1 MEDNVRTYFANM
13 PWRGRVLS
21 LALIVGLLCGVV
33 AVLYEMVMD
42 FTIELV
48 WEGGYEVF
56 IEQFPSAPPYLYIML
71 VCCTLGPMVGILITL
86 LGEPMANL
94 PGVVLAA
101 HKDGLLG
108 HGRRRDGRNFD
119 RVHRRRRLARSGGA
133 TRPIGGGLASLV
145 SIFVDLT
152 EAETSS

>member
-1 MEDNVRTYFANM
+1 MSPLTMEDNVRTYFANM

-71 VCCTLGPMVGILITL
+71 VCCTLVYALFHLLCSSPSPRFHSLFYALFLSFPLLCFPSLKGI
-86 LGEPMANL
+86 
-94 PGVVLAA
+94 
-101 HKDGLLG
+101 
-108 HGRRRDGRNFD
+108 
-119 RVHRRRRLARSGGA
+119 
-133 TRPIGGGLASLV
+133 
-145 SIFVDLT
+145 
-152 EAETSS
+152 